1 MNAKFQ
7 SLLSTLE
14 RLHDEDP
21 FMAYGLRSTRHPSE
35 SKPGAKLRN
44 SFVWEDGE
52 KTNRQ
57 LNGVST
63 IGIPAHDI
71 NERGLVKAIQRLGRS
86 AAKLFGV
93 PPGTVYIDYGG
104 DDVILVQGDSSE
116 GGEDMHEYII
126 RHGQTVWSAKNGSIL
141 KEGKTMSWNP
151 SFRDWYAAKQQA
163 LNENTE
169 PEGDTDNPE
178 GKEEGKDDKE
188 DE

>member
-86 AAKLFGV
+86 AAKLF
-93 PPGTVYIDYGG
+93 
-104 DDVILVQGDSSE
+104 
-116 GGEDMHEYII
+116 
-126 RHGQTVWSAKNGSIL
+126 
-141 KEGKTMSWNP
+141 
-151 SFRDWYAAKQQA
+151 
-163 LNENTE
+163 
-169 PEGDTDNPE
+169 
-178 GKEEGKDDKE
+178 
-188 DE
+188 